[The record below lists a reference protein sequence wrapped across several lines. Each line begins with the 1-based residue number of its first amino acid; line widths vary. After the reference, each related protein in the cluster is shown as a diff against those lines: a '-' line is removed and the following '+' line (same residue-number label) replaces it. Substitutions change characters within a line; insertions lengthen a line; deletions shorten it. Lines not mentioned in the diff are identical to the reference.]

1 MAIPFHVMAMVIQN
15 LGFRWRSE
23 ENQEH
28 FLKEQ
33 NYNNWLWWYVQLLST
48 TSDLNDIL
56 HCCLTCVAP
65 GLLLRSTQTFP
76 DIKLSD
82 VAESHLNLPR

>member
-33 NYNNWLWWYVQLLST
+33 NYNWALSKTGFGDMYNYYQLLV
-48 TSDLNDIL
+48 TSMIFSIVVWL
-56 HCCLTCVAP
+56 V
-65 GLLLRSTQTFP
+65 LRLAYFCEVHRHFP
-76 DIKLSD
+76 I
-82 VAESHLNLPR
+82 